1 MASEFI
7 AFLILST
14 SFFLFIS
21 RAGAYGLA
29 PAASPSSPTDPFVP
43 FSPTASPSSPTD
55 PFAPFPDGVP
65 TPAPAPVPP
74 PSSAIK
80 AGYWFSGINPT
91 SINLSYFTHIYYA
104 FVELDN
110 TSFEVVITPSD
121 ADILADFTATLHA
134 HQPPV
139 KAMLSIGGGGG
150 GGDTFASMATNFST
164 RSAFIKST
172 IAVAREYNLDGLDLD
187 WEFPVN
193 PEKMASLGDLFM
205 EWRDA
210 IAREAAETGRPS
222 LLLTSAVYF
231 ASHFFL
237 PSYTPR
243 SYPTDKMAVSLD
255 WINAMCYDYHGAWN
269 KTETGAPAA
278 LFDPKS
284 NVSTSYGL
292 TSWVEAGIP
301 PKKVV
306 MGLPLYSHTWQLKD
320 PADHGIG
327 APAVGVG
334 PGNEGVL
341 VYSKVVDFN
350 SENNATQVYDE
361 VTVSVYSY
369 AGTNWIGYDDPLTVT
384 TKIEFAQELGLGG
397 YFFWAIGYDKDWSI
411 SQRAWDAW
419 QG

>member
-1 MASEFI
+1 MALGFI
-7 AFLILST
+7 AFLILT
-14 SFFLFIS
+14 ASFFPFMS
-21 RAGAYGLA
+21 RAGAYSVA
-29 PAASPSSPTDPFVP
+29 PAASPSSPTGPLVP
-43 FSPTASPSSPTD
+43 VPSCARSPD
-55 PFAPFPDGVP
+55 
-65 TPAPAPVPP
+65 PAPVPP
-74 PSSAIK
+74 PSSAVK
-80 AGYWFSGINPT
+80 AGYWPSWNNSTSPPS

-104 FVELDN
+104 FAELDN
-110 TSFEVVITPSD
+110 TSFELVITPSD

-150 GGDTFASMATNFST
+150 GGDTFASMATNCST

-187 WEFPVN
+187 WEFPAN
-193 PEKMASLGDLFM
+193 PEKMASLGDLYM

-237 PSYTPR
+237 PGDTPR
-243 SYPTDKMAVSLD
+243 SYPADKMAVSLD
-255 WINAMCYDYHGAWN
+255 WINAMCYDYHGSWD
-269 KTETGAPAA
+269 TSETGAPAA
-278 LFDPKS
+278 LYDPKS

-306 MGLPLYSHTWQLKD
+306 MGLPLYGRTWKLKD

-327 APAVGVG
+327 APAVGLG
-334 PGNEGVL
+334 PGDDGVL
-341 VYSKVVDFN
+341 VYSAVVDFN
-350 SENNATQVYDE
+350 SENNATQVNDE
-361 VTVSVYSY
+361 VTVSAYSY
-369 AGTNWIGYDDPLTVT
+369 SGTSWIGYDDPWSVT
-384 TKIEFAQELGLGG
+384 GKIEFAEGHGLGR

-411 SQRAWDAW
+411 SSRAWVAW
-419 QG
+419 RS